1 MDNQEIDILL
11 KNQSLKF
18 EFALRNLDLT
28 EVFCYTPDDLVRENR
43 VLAHLLDWVEKY
55 TEYRDRIRMEREGY
69 LFPPI
74 DPGISPENDWYR
86 FKEWI
91 HGHPLRTKLK
101 EQLLRDYTPQIPE
114 QLTDE
119 EIALEVEKLLDLF
132 AAISVQVDLQ
142 GELPARLLY
151 AYLLERLEEDFDIL
165 VDGMWHID
173 GCSGYCPGCFQ
184 RPWCEFGSRSC
195 WREDEEAGKMVLIEL
210 TQQYVSSSPV
220 SLHLLQIYQAEEDR
234 SFAEFRQNYKDG
246 DNAINPWPFASGDDS
261 SIPF

>member
-1 MDNQEIDILL
+1 MDNHEIDIVLQ
-11 KNQSLKF
+11 NQSLKF

-28 EVFCYTPDDLVRENR
+28 EVFCYTPDDLARENR
-43 VLAHLLDWVEKY
+43 ALAHLLDWVQKY
-55 TEYRDRIRMEREGY
+55 TEYRDRLRMEREGY

-91 HGHPLRTKLK
+91 HGRPLRTKLK
-101 EQLLRDYTPQIPE
+101 EQLLRDYTPQSPE

-119 EIALEVEKLLDLF
+119 AIALEVETLLDLF

-142 GELPARLLY
+142 GELPPRLLY

-173 GCSGYCPGCFQ
+173 GCDGYCPGCFQ

-210 TQQYVSSSPV
+210 TQQYVSASPA
-220 SLHLLQIYQAEEDR
+220 SLSLLQKYQAEEDR
-234 SFAEFRQNYKDG
+234 ASAEFKQNYKNG
-246 DNAINPWPFASGDDS
+246 DNPIDPWPFADDDDS
-261 SIPF
+261 RIPF